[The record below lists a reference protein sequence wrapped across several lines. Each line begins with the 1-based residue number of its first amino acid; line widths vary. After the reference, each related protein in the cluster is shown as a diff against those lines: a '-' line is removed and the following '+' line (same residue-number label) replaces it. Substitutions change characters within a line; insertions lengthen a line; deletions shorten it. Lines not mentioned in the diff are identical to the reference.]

1 MLFTKFS
8 TQPLFLQKIFFLLHT
23 FSSLSGT
30 SVTQMLD
37 LLLFHKS
44 WKSVYSF
51 FPSIFSLLVRLDK
64 FYCSV
69 FNIFS
74 YLFSNLLLSP
84 SVSFNL
90 DYLFFKFFN
99 SHLVLFVSFISL
111 FRFTICICFKQLC
124 FIIAHCSIF
133 LMAASRSLLDPS
145 NIWAIS
151 VLALLGQLWFSWSW
165 FFVWQMIFFFFN
177 LLYPGHCG
185 YYIIRLWILF
195 K

>member
-1 MLFTKFS
+1 
-8 TQPLFLQKIFFLLHT
+8 
-23 FSSLSGT
+23 
-30 SVTQMLD
+30 MLD

-44 WKSVYSF
+44 WKSVYIF

-84 SVSFNL
+84 SVTFNL

-111 FRFTICICFKQLC
+111 LRFTICICFKQLC
-124 FIIAHCSIF
+124 FIIAHCSIV
-133 LMAASRSLLDPS
+133 LMADSRPLLDNS

-165 FFVWQMIFFFFN
+165 FFVWQMIFSF
-177 LLYPGHCG
+177 LIYC
-185 YYIIRLWILF
+185 ILDIVDITL
-195 K
+195 

>member
-1 MLFTKFS
+1 MLFTKFRS
-8 TQPLFLQKIFFLLHT
+8 TQPLFLQKNFFFFCFTL
-23 FSSLSGT
+23 SPPLSGT

-44 WKSVYSF
+44 WKSVYIF

-84 SVSFNL
+84 SVTFNL

-111 FRFTICICFKQLC
+111 LRFTICICFKQLC
-124 FIIAHCSIF
+124 FIIAHCSIV
-133 LMAASRSLLDPS
+133 LMADSRPLLDNS
-145 NIWAIS
+145 NI
-151 VLALLGQLWFSWSW
+151 
-165 FFVWQMIFFFFN
+165 
-177 LLYPGHCG
+177 
-185 YYIIRLWILF
+185 
-195 K
+195 